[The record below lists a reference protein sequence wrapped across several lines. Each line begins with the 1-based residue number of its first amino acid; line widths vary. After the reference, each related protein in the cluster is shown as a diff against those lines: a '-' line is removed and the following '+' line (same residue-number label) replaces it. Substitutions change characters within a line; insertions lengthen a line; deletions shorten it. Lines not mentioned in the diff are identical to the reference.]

1 MGQSCRAPGDWGLC
15 ARPYR
20 ALDRFN
26 RNSRRHGPLQLG
38 LRTVP
43 GTLGGFVISEP
54 EAGISSMV
62 VLCVTVETEGFVFK
76 PITIICCCHQQ
87 RCRALPHRGDI
98 S

>member
-1 MGQSCRAPGDWGLC
+1 M
-15 ARPYR
+15 
-20 ALDRFN
+20 
-26 RNSRRHGPLQLG
+26 
-38 LRTVP
+38 
-43 GTLGGFVISEP
+43 ISEP